1 MAAMEAASLA
11 VTEVWNM
18 TFPDWVKRGEKF
30 KAYGYI
36 WEVLRI
42 HPLVQARRWKKHGWY
57 YRYFREWQ
65 FERDVKRVRV

>member
-1 MAAMEAASLA
+1 
-11 VTEVWNM
+11 VTTFPH

-30 KAYGYI
+30 KAYGFI

-42 HPLVQARRWKKHGWY
+42 KPLVQARRWNAKGHWH

-65 FERDVKRVRV
+65 FDRDIKRTRQA